1 MVKFRP
7 WHGVLDN
14 LVIAPGN
21 VVTFDELDGFGV
33 VRRFGYVSGI
43 ATRPRNRLRS
53 TFRSL
58 GMLIGVSPNEFMGDA
73 EHLRSEALELV
84 YKRADALGAN
94 AVIGLSFHVSEGSD
108 GSCKVV
114 AFGEAVL
121 VTPIGSEDA

>member
-1 MVKFRP
+1 M
-7 WHGVLDN
+7 
-14 LVIAPGN
+14 IAPHD
-21 VVTFDELDGFGV
+21 VVTFTDVEGVVV

-43 ATRPRNRLRS
+43 ASRPRNRLRS

-58 GMLIGVSPNEFMGDA
+58 GMLIGVSPNEYLSDA
-73 EHLRSEALELV
+73 EHLRNEALDGV
-84 YKRADALGAN
+84 YRRATALGAN

-121 VTPIGSEDA
+121 TSPADGEADA